1 MDKCKFSVIVVC
13 LNPGDKLPQT
23 VNSIL
28 RQDFD
33 DYEIVVKDGGSTD
46 GSLQKLP
53 AGNHKI
59 RMVIKADT
67 GIYDAMNQAV
77 GEAKGEYVL
86 FLNCGDTFP
95 DSGVLQKAA
104 GYMEEN
110 GGHGIYYGDTFCE
123 KTGVRVASPREITAF
138 ACYRNIPCHQSCFYL
153 RELFTD
159 KKYEPAYRVRADYE
173 HFLWCFFRAGVKPA
187 YMDMVVANY
196 EGGGYSESRDNK
208 KRDKEEHRLITKKY
222 LSGKQLFLYGLFMV
236 VTLRP
241 LRSFLAETTA
251 FSGIYNKLKGK
262 VYR

>member
-13 LNPGDKLPQT
+13 LNPGEKLLQT

-46 GSLQKLP
+46 GSLQGLS
-53 AGNHKI
+53 AGEGKI
-59 RMVIKADT
+59 RLTVKADK

-77 GEAKGEYVL
+77 KETKGEYVL

-95 DSGVLQKAA
+95 ESDVLQKAA
-104 GYMEEN
+104 CYIKEN
-110 GGHGIYYGDTFCE
+110 SGHGIYYGDTFCE

-138 ACYRNIPCHQSCFYL
+138 ACYRNIPCHQSCFYA
-153 RELFTD
+153 RELFED
-159 KKYEPAYRVRADYE
+159 KKYETAYRVRADYE

-196 EGGGYSESRDNK
+196 EGGGYSESSKNK

-222 LSGKQLFLYGLFMV
+222 LTGKQRFLFGLFMV
-236 VTLRP
+236 VTLQP
-241 LRSFLAETTA
+241 LRSFLAEKPA
-251 FSGIYNKLKGK
+251 FSGIYNKLKAGL
-262 VYR
+262 YR